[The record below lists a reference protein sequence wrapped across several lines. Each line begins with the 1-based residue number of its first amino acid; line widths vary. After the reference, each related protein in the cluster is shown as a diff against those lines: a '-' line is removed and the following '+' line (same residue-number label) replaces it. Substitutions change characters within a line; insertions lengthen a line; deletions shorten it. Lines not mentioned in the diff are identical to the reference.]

1 MLHLFCWR
9 GNAYSEG
16 IVHPK
21 LGNVRVAQKAMLN
34 SNLPALALFAFVTSV
49 TPGPNNLMLLAS
61 GANFGFR
68 ASIPHL
74 LGISSGALILLVS
87 VGLGL
92 AELFSLWPW
101 AEVAMKWIGAGYMLY
116 LAWRIASA
124 SPPNGSAARAARP
137 MRYIGAFAFQWV
149 NPKLWLMALS
159 AFSIY
164 VPSSGNDFSLVL
176 TVAALFSLINLP
188 TISVWAL
195 GGAKLRH
202 LLTEQRRVKVFN
214 LSMAALLLATLWPML
229 R

>member
-1 MLHLFCWR
+1 
-9 GNAYSEG
+9 
-16 IVHPK
+16 
-21 LGNVRVAQKAMLN
+21 MLN
-34 SNLPALALFAFVTSV
+34 DNLPALALFAFVTSV

-74 LGISSGALILLVS
+74 LGISSGVLILLVS

-137 MRYIGAFAFQWV
+137 MRYIGAIAFQWV

-159 AFSIY
+159 VFSVY
-164 VPSSGNDFSLVL
+164 VPSSGGFALVL
-176 TVAALFSLINLP
+176 GGAVLFSLINLP
-188 TISVWAL
+188 TISLWAL

-214 LSMAALLLATLWPML
+214 LSMAAMLLATLWPML

>member
-1 MLHLFCWR
+1 MFD
-9 GNAYSEG
+9 
-16 IVHPK
+16 I
-21 LGNVRVAQKAMLN
+21 
-34 SNLPALALFAFVTSV
+34 NLPALALFAFVTSV

-74 LGISSGALILLVS
+74 LGISTGVLILLAS

-101 AEVAMKWIGAGYMLY
+101 AEVAMKWIGALYMIY
-116 LAWRIASA
+116 LAWRIARA
-124 SPPNGSAARAARP
+124 SPPDGSAVRESRP

-159 AFSIY
+159 VFSVY
-164 VPSSGNDFSLVL
+164 VPGSGGFSLVL
-176 TVAALFSLINLP
+176 AVAALFSLINLP

-195 GGAKLRH
+195 GGARLRH
-202 LLTEQRRVKVFN
+202 LLTEQGRVKVFN
-214 LSMAALLLATLWPML
+214 LTMAALLLATLWPML

>member
-1 MLHLFCWR
+1 
-9 GNAYSEG
+9 
-16 IVHPK
+16 
-21 LGNVRVAQKAMLN
+21 MLN
-34 SNLPALALFAFVTSV
+34 DNFSALVLFAFVTSV

-74 LGISSGALILLVS
+74 LGISSGALILLTS

-92 AELFSLWPW
+92 AELFTQWPW
-101 AEVAMKWIGAGYMLY
+101 AEIAMKWVGAGYMIY
-116 LAWRIASA
+116 LAWRMASA
-124 SPPNGSAARAARP
+124 SPPDASAARAQHP

-159 AFSIY
+159 VYSVY
-164 VPSSGNDFSLVL
+164 VPSAGGFSLVL
-176 TVAALFSLINLP
+176 GVAVLFSLINLP

-195 GGAKLRH
+195 GGSKLRH
-202 LLTEQRRVKVFN
+202 LLTERRRVRVFN
-214 LSMAALLLATLWPML
+214 LAMAALLLATLWPML

>member
-1 MLHLFCWR
+1 
-9 GNAYSEG
+9 
-16 IVHPK
+16 
-21 LGNVRVAQKAMLN
+21 MLN
-34 SNLPALALFAFVTSV
+34 DNLPALALFAFVTSV

-74 LGISSGALILLVS
+74 LGISSGVLILLVS

-137 MRYIGAFAFQWV
+137 MRYIGAIAFQWV

-159 AFSIY
+159 VFSVY
-164 VPSSGNDFSLVL
+164 VPSSGGFALVL
-176 TVAALFSLINLP
+176 GGGG
-188 TISVWAL
+188 
-195 GGAKLRH
+195 GGAVQSDQSTDHQPLGAGRRQAASFVDRTTACQGVQLEYGGDVARH
-202 LLTEQRRVKVFN
+202 AVADAAVSGEARIQS
-214 LSMAALLLATLWPML
+214 LSVTP
-229 R
+229 

>member
-1 MLHLFCWR
+1 MFD
-9 GNAYSEG
+9 
-16 IVHPK
+16 
-21 LGNVRVAQKAMLN
+21 
-34 SNLPALALFAFVTSV
+34 SNLSALALFAFVTSV

-74 LGISSGALILLVS
+74 LGISTGVLILLVS

-101 AEVAMKWIGAGYMLY
+101 AESVMKAVGALYMIY

-124 SPPNGSAARAARP
+124 SPPDGSSARESRP
-137 MRYIGAFAFQWV
+137 MRYVGAFAFQWV

-159 AFSIY
+159 VFSVY
-164 VPSSGNDFSLVL
+164 VPGSGGFSLVL
-176 TVAALFSLINLP
+176 AVAVLFSVINLP

-195 GGAKLRH
+195 GGARLRH
-202 LLTEQRRVKVFN
+202 LLTDQRRVKVFN

-229 R
+229 Q